1 MDIFNMGAPTRDLSS
16 VELVFHM
23 AVNHLIWRRRC
34 QVLHLEPPLHEDA
47 YESFLKIELERAVN
61 MASTKIYDIQLF
73 FDEWLYL
80 DLFELI
86 NGVYLEPSKIDVLCV
101 KTSCCPTGNF
111 FASTAS
117 WRQAIFLLPLSNQVR
132 CP

>member
-1 MDIFNMGAPTRDLSS
+1 MDILNMGAPTQDVSS

-34 QVLHLEPPLHEDA
+34 QALHLEPPLHEDA
-47 YESFLKIELERAVN
+47 YESFLKTELERAVN
-61 MASTKIYDIQLF
+61 MVSTKIYDIQLF

-86 NGVYLEPSKIDVLCV
+86 NGVSHLRADL
-101 KTSCCPTGNF
+101 
-111 FASTAS
+111 
-117 WRQAIFLLPLSNQVR
+117 
-132 CP
+132 